1 MRTESSDHNQD
12 GKNWIDLEVQQMFQN
27 VAGEKEI
34 KTARENV
41 RDTMSATLM
50 ETPCCSF
57 VIVYSGRV

>member
-1 MRTESSDHNQD
+1 MRTESSDHKQD

-27 VAGEKEI
+27 VAGEKEL

-41 RDTMSATLM
+41 RDAMSATLV

-57 VIVYSGRV
+57 VIVY